1 MPPTLTLHPVNH
13 PPLNPTQTMNCM
25 KRLPAILFLLLT
37 LAACGGD
44 AEPADA
50 DRAAAT
56 PDAMPHEG
64 MDHEGMDHEGA
75 AHEHA
80 SPATVADAA
89 APQVQDGVQVLEIE
103 ATTLGFRPRAVQ
115 LEGGVPTRLIF
126 TRRTQDDCLE
136 HVRIPAFD
144 VEKTALP
151 MDEPVAI
158 EFTPEAG
165 GTFTFVCGMDMQ
177 KGTVVVEV

>member
-1 MPPTLTLHPVNH
+1 MNH
-13 PPLNPTQTMNCM
+13 QPLNHTQTMNRM
-25 KRLPAILFLLLT
+25 KRLPAVLFLALT

-44 AEPADA
+44 AEPTDA

-56 PDAMPHEG
+56 HDADAMNHDG
-64 MDHEGMDHEGA
+64 MDHDAMNHDGA

-80 SPATVADAA
+80 APATAADAA
-89 APQVQDGVQVLEIE
+89 APQMQDGIQVLEIE

-115 LEGGVPTRLIF
+115 LEGGVPTRLVF

-151 MDEPVAI
+151 IDEPVAI